1 MNEERPVEGLEEL
14 RAPRLS
20 AERRRRFRAAVM
32 ARAELALA
40 RRRRPASSWDVLARW
55 ARPGLVAAA
64 VVLVFLAAAL
74 RLVVSG
80 GEAPTGPIA
89 LDEVLRYTGEDESVP
104 TVLLTNREPD
114 LDAVVAAALARDS
127 GGAGRTDR

>member
-1 MNEERPVEGLEEL
+1 
-14 RAPRLS
+14 
-20 AERRRRFRAAVM
+20 
-32 ARAELALA
+32 LALA